1 MFQEYQVP
9 SWLPA
14 PARACPS
21 RPHILSIYGLSV
33 DKIQYNSIGDAT
45 LYMGDIEVI
54 LGNSAGLNGK
64 IAELGDML
72 PQLEGKSGTLYLDTY
87 DETKTNPMYT
97 FKPRG

>member
-1 MFQEYQVP
+1 
-9 SWLPA
+9 
-14 PARACPS
+14 
-21 RPHILSIYGLSV
+21 
-33 DKIQYNSIGDAT
+33 
-45 LYMGDIEVI
+45 MGDIEVI

-72 PQLEGKSGTLYLDTY
+72 PQVEGKSGTLYLDTY

>member
-1 MFQEYQVP
+1 MESDRIFEEILNLTQ
-9 SWLPA
+9 
-14 PARACPS
+14 
-21 RPHILSIYGLSV
+21 ILSIYGLSV

-54 LGNSAGLNGK
+54 LGNNAGLNGK